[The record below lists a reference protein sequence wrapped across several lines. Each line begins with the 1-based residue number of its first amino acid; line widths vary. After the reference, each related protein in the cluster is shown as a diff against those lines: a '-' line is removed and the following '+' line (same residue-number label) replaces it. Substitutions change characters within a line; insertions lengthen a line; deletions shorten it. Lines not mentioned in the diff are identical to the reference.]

1 MLDCDIMT
9 ASIAKPRPR
18 SEVIM
23 RLIQPVANA
32 GVRLLSSWRV
42 NPLAVVTTHA
52 ICGFLAA
59 FIIATQPAYGG
70 LIVAALL
77 LQLKTLLDNMDGG
90 LARAT
95 GQVTLMGRYF
105 DTGMDFFVNIA
116 LFAALSQH
124 GPAWLSLLAFALLTL
139 LLSLDFNA
147 ERLYRQERQS
157 DAPEA
162 SPPIGAPMPLYI
174 FFKKLYEVILAPQD
188 RLIARLDA
196 HLFEIAAREPYGEA
210 SPETRRD
217 WSDLFSTAALV
228 NLGLSTQ
235 MVILGVCLLM
245 GRPYLYVTTIM
256 LETLYVICIQMIR
269 VWRFRRRYG

>member
-1 MLDCDIMT
+1 
-9 ASIAKPRPR
+9 
-18 SEVIM
+18 
-23 RLIQPVANA
+23 
-32 GVRLLSSWRV
+32 
-42 NPLAVVTTHA
+42 
-52 ICGFLAA
+52 
-59 FIIATQPAYGG
+59 
-70 LIVAALL
+70 
-77 LQLKTLLDNMDGG
+77 MDGG

-124 GPAWLSLLAFALLTL
+124 GPGWLSLLAFMLLTL

-147 ERLYRQERQS
+147 ERLYRQVRQS

-162 SPPIGAPMPLYI
+162 TPPIGAPMPLYI
-174 FFKKLYEVILAPQD
+174 FFKRLYEVMLAPQD
-188 RLIARLDA
+188 RFIASLDARL
-196 HLFEIAAREPYGEA
+196 FQIAARRPYAEA
-210 SPETRRD
+210 SPEMRHD

-235 MVILGVCLLM
+235 MFVLGVCLLL
-245 GRPYLYVTTIM
+245 GRPYWYVYTIG

-269 VWRFRRRYG
+269 VWRFRKRYD

>member
-23 RLIQPVANA
+23 RLIQPIANA
-32 GVRLLSSWRV
+32 GVQRLSSWRV
-42 NPLAVVTTHA
+42 NPLTVVSAHA
-52 ICGFLAA
+52 LFGFLAA
-59 FIIATQPAYGG
+59 LLIALQPTYSGFIM
-70 LIVAALL
+70 AALL

-95 GQVTLMGRYF
+95 NQVTLMGRYF

-124 GPAWLSLLAFALLTL
+124 GPGWLSLLAFTLLTL

-147 ERLYRQERQS
+147 ERLYRQERLTNES
-157 DAPEA
+157 DVT
-162 SPPIGAPMPLYI
+162 PPIGAPLPLYI
-174 FFKKLYEVILAPQD
+174 FFKKLYELILAPQD
-188 RLIARLDA
+188 RLIANLDA
-196 HLFEIAAREPYGEA
+196 RLFEIAAHRPYAEA
-210 SPETRRD
+210 SPETRRN

-235 MVILGVCLLM
+235 MFVLGICLLM
-245 GRPYLYVTTIM
+245 GRPYLYVYTIV
-256 LETLYVICIQMIR
+256 LETLYVMFIQVIR
-269 VWRFRRRYG
+269 VWRFRKRYG